1 MSLVKS
7 KLYDE
12 DTKRIPW
19 TKHLFIPVIN
29 GLKMY
34 EVKSIYLKKI
44 TIKTTLKN
52 NLKTFFNLATGTVV
66 FINIGKVYRYV

>member
-34 EVKSIYLKKI
+34 EVKSIYLKKLQ
-44 TIKTTLKN
+44 LKQHW
-52 NLKTFFNLATGTVV
+52 K
-66 FINIGKVYRYV
+66 II